1 MKDTKGF
8 TLIELLVVVVILG
21 ILAAVVIPKLSTASS
36 AARNSM
42 LADDARVARMQI
54 LTFKWQ
60 HFGVAPGYPD
70 LDPGQAP
77 TEAAFLDHMTQA
89 TTADG
94 DVAAP
99 GTPNYRYGPYMTP
112 FPVNPVNGKATV
124 QIIGDLDA
132 IPVVS
137 DDSHG
142 WMFQPST
149 MTLRADSAGA
159 DQGGKSYYDY

>member
-1 MKDTKGF
+1 MKDNRGF
-8 TLIELLVVVVILG
+8 TLVELLVVVVILG
-21 ILAAVVIPKLSTASS
+21 ILAAVVVPQLATASTA
-36 AARNSM
+36 ARTSM

-70 LDPGQAP
+70 LDEGQAP

-99 GTPNYRYGPYMTP
+99 GTANYPYGPYMTP
-112 FPVNPVNGKATV
+112 FPSNPVNGLATV
-124 QIIGDLDA
+124 QIIGDLDDMPNSA
-132 IPVVS
+132 

-142 WMFQPST
+142 WIFQPAEMILKADAAGT
-149 MTLRADSAGA
+149 DQAGRAYFDF
-159 DQGGKSYYDY
+159 